1 MCGWVP
7 TSNCSFATK
16 PDLRTAVKHVAA
28 PHRVV
33 EQRELDLLL
42 QEDVSGGD
50 SAVDNVLG
58 VEVPG
63 RGKGEKH
70 RHFVMVNFR
79 GEICGKIKIFEC
91 VTTLKVRHSFI
102 VWLKQRTF
110 CIPCAKGRLLC
121 IPWWPRKERW
131 VRIKAC
137 SVVNNLASF
146 RLHSRSSYVG
156 TPH

>member
-7 TSNCSFATK
+7 TSIYSFATK

-50 SAVDNVLG
+50 SAVDDVLG
-58 VEVPG
+58 VEVPA

-70 RHFVMVNFR
+70 GHFVMVNLR
-79 GEICGKIKIFEC
+79 GK
-91 VTTLKVRHSFI
+91 
-102 VWLKQRTF
+102 
-110 CIPCAKGRLLC
+110 
-121 IPWWPRKERW
+121 
-131 VRIKAC
+131 
-137 SVVNNLASF
+137 
-146 RLHSRSSYVG
+146 YVG
-156 TPH
+156 R